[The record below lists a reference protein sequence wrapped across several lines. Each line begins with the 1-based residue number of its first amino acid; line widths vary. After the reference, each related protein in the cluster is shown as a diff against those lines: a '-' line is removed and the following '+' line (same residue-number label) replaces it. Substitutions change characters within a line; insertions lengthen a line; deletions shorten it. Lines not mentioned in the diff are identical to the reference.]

1 METRSKSGSKT
12 SDVVEWKERVLSD
25 RILERKTTPNVTPFI
40 ESDKVFV
47 VSESVDDVC
56 RVLARVSRPN
66 RAKASNTSSRHSFL
80 FLWQAATFSVIFST
94 RASGQ
99 VKAVGCLTRMR
110 YLHGTVADELTKQL
124 RPIADLQSSSN
135 RVFYEVPM

>member
-1 METRSKSGSKT
+1 
-12 SDVVEWKERVLSD
+12 VVEWKEPVLSD
-25 RILERKTTPNVTPFI
+25 WILERKTTPNVTPFI
-40 ESDKVFV
+40 ASDKVFV

-66 RAKASNTSSRHSFL
+66 RAKASNASSRHSFL

-94 RASGQ
+94 RASG
-99 VKAVGCLTRMR
+99 AGERCLTRMR
-110 YLHGTVADELTKQL
+110 YLRGTVADEITKQL
-124 RPIADLQSSSN
+124 RPVADLQSSSD